1 MEFFKPLG
9 EYIQA
14 PQQKTPEQRQQDAL
28 IEALRGMGGQQQVAA
43 PMQAGNVV
51 NANGGQGALQSGVE
65 LGQNLGQIGTG
76 LNNKFNFGTAL
87 QYGTT
92 PGSQQTAMLAAQNA
106 GF

>member
-14 PQQKTPEQRQQDAL
+14 PQQKTPEQKQQDAL
-28 IEALRGMGGQQQVAA
+28 IEALRGMGGQQAA
-43 PMQAGNVV
+43 ATPTMAGNVV
-51 NANGGQGALQSGVE
+51 NANGGQGGMQSGVE
-65 LGQNLGQIGTG
+65 LGQNLGTIGNS

-92 PGSQQTAMLAAQNA
+92 PGSQQTAMLAAQDA

>member
-1 MEFFKPLG
+1 MDFFKPLG

-14 PQQKTPEQRQQDAL
+14 PQQKTPEQQQQEAL
-28 IEALRGMGGQQQVAA
+28 IEALRGMGGSQQSAPAQVG
-43 PMQAGNVV
+43 QVV
-51 NANGGQGALQSGVE
+51 NANAPSGGMDSGMALGMG
-65 LGQNLGQIGTG
+65 LGQLGNK

-92 PGSQQTAMLAAQNA
+92 PGSQQTSMLAAQDM

>member
-51 NANGGQGALQSGVE
+51 NANGGQGGMQSGVE
-65 LGQNLGQIGTG
+65 LGQNIGQGI
-76 LNNKFNFGTAL
+76 NKFGTMFG
-87 QYGTT
+87 GSG
-92 PGSQQTAMLAAQNA
+92 GSQVGMVNNLPEYLLR
-106 GF
+106 

>member
-1 MEFFKPLG
+1 MDFFKPLG

-14 PQQKTPEQRQQDAL
+14 PQQKTPEQQQQEAL
-28 IEALRGMGGQQQVAA
+28 IEALRGMGAQSAAA
-43 PMQAGNVV
+43 PAQTGAVV
-51 NANGGQGALQSGVE
+51 NANAPAGSMGQAVDLGMG
-65 LGQNLGQIGTG
+65 LGQLGNK

-92 PGSQQTAMLAAQNA
+92 PGSQQTSMLAAQDM